1 MDKTLHFR
9 CGTQELAGTL
19 TVPDGPG
26 PHPGALI
33 VPGSGPVDRDSNH
46 AKLPIGVTRELA
58 EALAGTGFATLRY
71 DKRGVG
77 ESPGNWL
84 AAGLGDNIDDASA
97 ALAALR
103 AQPEVDAE
111 RVVAVGHSEGALI
124 VAALAARQ
132 EVPAGVA
139 LISGSATP
147 GADLLQ
153 WQARKV
159 GPSLPAPLRI
169 LLRIMGTTVQK
180 QVAENHRKI
189 RATTTDIARI
199 GGRRINAKWTREFLA
214 HDPATDLARITVP
227 VLAVTGEKDL
237 QVDPADL
244 PRIARLVRGPVETH
258 EVPDVSHILRAQPG
272 IPTLRSYKKD
282 ATRPVD
288 PRVLDH
294 VTGWARRVT
303 AVQA

>member
-1 MDKTLHFR
+1 MDRTLHFR
-9 CGTQELAGTL
+9 SGDQELAGTL

-26 PHPGALI
+26 PHPGALV

-58 EALAGTGFATLRY
+58 EALADAGFATLRY

-84 AAGLGDNIDDASA
+84 AAGLVDNIVDAAA

-103 AQPEVDAE
+103 AQPEVDAD
-111 RVVAVGHSEGALI
+111 RVIAVGHSEGALI
-124 VAALAARQ
+124 VTALAAHGD
-132 EVPAGVA
+132 VPSGVA

-147 GADLLQ
+147 GAELLQ

-159 GPSLPAPLRI
+159 APSLPAPVRF
-169 LLRIMGTTVQK
+169 LLRIMGTSVPK

-189 RATTTDIARI
+189 RATTTDVARI
-199 GGRRINAKWTREFLA
+199 GGRKINAKWTREFLA
-214 HDPATDLARITVP
+214 RDPATDLARITVP
-227 VLAVTGEKDL
+227 VLAVTGSKDL
-237 QVDPADL
+237 QVNPDDL
-244 PRIARLVRGPVETH
+244 TRIKRLVRGPVEIH
-258 EVPDVSHILRAQPG
+258 EVPDVSHILRTQPG

-288 PRVLDH
+288 QRVLDH

-303 AVQA
+303 AAQA

>member
-103 AQPEVDAE
+103 AQGGDRAGTGKDRREAHGAVDAAPQAAVPFE
-111 RVVAVGHSEGALI
+111 HAGRVADVEQRVGAGGFHCQAPIGFVVAGPAPASAAPAPCGSRYRFDPWWFLAGFFDGLSVGDIHI
-124 VAALAARQ
+124 VARNRR
-132 EVPAGVA
+132 PY
-139 LISGSATP
+139 P
-147 GADLLQ
+147 
-153 WQARKV
+153 V
-159 GPSLPAPLRI
+159 G
-169 LLRIMGTTVQK
+169 
-180 QVAENHRKI
+180 N
-189 RATTTDIARI
+189 
-199 GGRRINAKWTREFLA
+199 F
-214 HDPATDLARITVP
+214 
-227 VLAVTGEKDL
+227 
-237 QVDPADL
+237 
-244 PRIARLVRGPVETH
+244 
-258 EVPDVSHILRAQPG
+258 
-272 IPTLRSYKKD
+272 
-282 ATRPVD
+282 
-288 PRVLDH
+288 
-294 VTGWARRVT
+294 
-303 AVQA
+303 

>member
-1 MDKTLHFR
+1 MSAVVND
-9 CGTQELAGTL
+9 
-19 TVPDGPG
+19 
-26 PHPGALI
+26 I
-33 VPGSGPVDRDSNH
+33 VYAPLMTDFLVAAAARGNKVVD
-46 AKLPIGVTRELA
+46 
-58 EALAGTGFATLRY
+58 
-71 DKRGVG
+71 
-77 ESPGNWL
+77 
-84 AAGLGDNIDDASA
+84 GLGMLLWQA
-97 ALAALR
+97 APGFEAWFGTRPEVTPALR
-103 AQPEVDAE
+103 AHPEVDAE

-159 GPSLPAPLRI
+159 GPSLPAPVRI

-294 VTGWARRVT
+294 VTGWARRVA